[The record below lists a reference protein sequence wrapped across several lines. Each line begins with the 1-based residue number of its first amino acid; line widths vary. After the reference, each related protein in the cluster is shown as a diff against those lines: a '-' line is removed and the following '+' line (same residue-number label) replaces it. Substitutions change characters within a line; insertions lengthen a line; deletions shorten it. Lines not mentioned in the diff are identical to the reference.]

1 MSDALLKFSNKAFVA
16 SGQGDAMISICN
28 DFAKAFDTINH
39 QILLKKTGRALQ
51 F

>member
-16 SGQGDAMISICN
+16 SGQGN
-28 DFAKAFDTINH
+28 FAKAFDTINH
-39 QILLKKTGRALQ
+39 QILLKKTGRALL